1 MKPKEIKQRLKELG
15 YEDHKYYEIQDFLYA
30 NKTPMKAITK
40 IEYYD
45 EWNCQIELYNDVWLE
60 A

>member
-1 MKPKEIKQRLKELG
+1 MKPKEIKTRLKALG
-15 YEDHKYYEIQDFLYA
+15 YEEHKYYEIQDFLYA

-40 IEYYD
+40 IEYHD
-45 EWNCQIELYNDVWLE
+45 ECNCHIELYNSAWLE